1 MLVKD
6 HMSAAPVCANLRD
19 GLHQTY
25 IRMRER
31 RIRHMPVL
39 GSDGSLAGIITERDL
54 LRPRFVDPSPNASG
68 FFALDN
74 SRTVEEAMTPDPVT
88 ITPGAPLA
96 EALGLFVERR
106 YGALPVV
113 DDAGTLVG
121 ILSTIDVLAACQAAI
136 G

>member
-1 MLVKD
+1 
-6 HMSAAPVCANLRD
+6 
-19 GLHQTY
+19 
-25 IRMRER
+25 
-31 RIRHMPVL
+31 MPVL